1 MSIVTVL
8 VLAVVQG
15 LTEFLPVS
23 SKTHLLFAQVL
34 LGMEPDLAL
43 TVVLHAGSLLAI
55 GVYYAKAWG
64 VLLRERRREVLLLA
78 AGSLPAVVAALL
90 FKKHLEALYTR
101 PALGAGLLLVTA
113 AWLYASERLGRERH
127 ALVEAPLGKILLIGL
142 AQAFALLPGISRS
155 GSTIGAGYLAGLRR
169 ADAVRFSFFLG
180 AVAILGAL
188 VLKGKDIARSQAAFA
203 PVPIV
208 LGVLVTFAVSLA
220 AIKLVESLSLK
231 GRFSWFAVYCAA
243 AGAAGLFIFSRG

>member
-1 MSIVTVL
+1 MSLLSVA

-43 TVVLHAGSLLAI
+43 TVMLHAGSLLAI
-55 GVYYAKAWG
+55 VVYYWKGWR
-64 VLLRERRREVLLLA
+64 VLLRDRRKEILLLVV
-78 AGSLPAVVAALL
+78 GTVPAVVAAVLL
-90 FKKHLEALYTR
+90 KKHLEALYTR
-101 PALGAGLLLVTA
+101 PALGAGLLPVTA
-113 AWLYASERLGRERH
+113 AWLWISERLGRERH
-127 ALVEAPLGKILLIGL
+127 ELLETPVGKILLVGI

-155 GSTIGAGYLAGLRR
+155 GATIGAGYLVGLRR

-188 VLKGKDIARSQAAFA
+188 VFKAKDIAGGKAAFT
-203 PVPIV
+203 PLPIV
-208 LGVLVTFAVSLA
+208 LGVFVTFAVSLA
-220 AIKLVESLSLK
+220 AIKLVETLSLK
-231 GRFSWFAVYCAA
+231 GRFSWFAIYCAA
-243 AGAAGLFIFSRG
+243 AGVAGLLYFSRG